1 MCITNNQSDQV
12 LKQIREFEKQE
23 ITSFSSEKLAE
34 FLAYAKSI
42 EDCIKKYQDVVKIE
56 LSKRKEGEIFYFPEI
71 EKKVYLQ
78 EGKSST
84 IYSPEKIYNS
94 LKNKGFED
102 SFFEIINVVK
112 TKVDSLNDE
121 VISKI
126 VEESSIPG
134 GKGESIITIR
144 NMNKKELVEH
154 IK

>member
-1 MCITNNQSDQV
+1 MCITNNQVDQV

-23 ITSFSSEKLAE
+23 INSFSSEKLAE
-34 FLAYAKSI
+34 FLAYAKII
-42 EDCIKKYQDVVKIE
+42 EDCIKVYQDATKNE
-56 LSKRKEGEIFYFPEI
+56 LLKRKEGEIFYFSEI
-71 EKKVYLQ
+71 KKKVYLQ

-112 TKVDSLNDE
+112 TKVDDLNDE
-121 VISKI
+121 VVSKI
-126 VEESSIPG
+126 VEDCAVSGDKGDSSI
-134 GKGESIITIR
+134 TVR
-144 NMNKKELVEH
+144 NMNKKELVEY